1 MHPKRSLVCLVG
13 LIVLLSS
20 VCYGSTITGTV
31 VGPDGAPFQGA
42 FVEAENT
49 KTRMTVAVLSNTQG
63 HYQIE
68 KLPAGQYRLL
78 IRAVGYRTDPRL
90 GVSLTADQH
99 TSFDFALQKG
109 VVRWNEISF
118 YQAMQLWPAGKGKQ
132 LILADCSICHLFQ
145 TRMASVTR
153 DADGWRDRVEY
164 MRTAM
169 HYNLPHLT
177 DQDAGDVASYL
188 TSLFG
193 PESVLPKSP
202 EDMPKYKD
210 TVRPFS
216 SDALNIVYVE
226 YDMPGP
232 SRMPFSAAPDKNGY
246 VWIPNFGVAN
256 KITRLDPKT
265 GEMQDFPV
273 PNIGTAAIHSAV
285 PAPDGSVWLAE
296 QGSNK
301 LGRWDPD
308 TQKITEYQDQYTP
321 GKEGIGEGGEK
332 HTVRLDPS
340 GNVWASGV
348 PLTKFDPETRK
359 FTRFEEVNH
368 AYDVK
373 PDKNGDVWF
382 TSRSPLNKIGKVD
395 GKTMKVTMYT
405 PTTPNCYPRRLEI
418 ASDGVIWF
426 GEFNAGKMGRFDPKT
441 ETFTEY
447 PLPGPDPTPYALGI
461 DSSGYIWYDSH
472 HMDVIGRF
480 DPKTGHV
487 TEYPF
492 PQSELSMREFFRD
505 SQGRMWFG
513 TNPNNKVGYF
523 YLTTKSDGTESASR

>member
-1 MHPKRSLVCLVG
+1 MHSRRSFLSLAG
-13 LIVLLSS
+13 LIVLSS
-20 VCYGSTITGTV
+20 SACYGSTITGTV
-31 VGPDGAPFQGA
+31 KGPDGTPFQGA
-42 FVEAENT
+42 FVEAQNA
-49 KTRMTVAVLSNTQG
+49 KTRMTVAVLSDTQG
-63 HYQIE
+63 RYQIE
-68 KLPAGQYRLL
+68 KLPAGEYRLL
-78 IRAVGYRTDPRL
+78 IKAVGYRTDPRT
-90 GVSLTADQH
+90 GVNLTEDQNA
-99 TSFDFALQKG
+99 SFDFALQKG
-109 VVRWNEISF
+109 VVRWNEISL
-118 YQAMQLWPAGKGKQ
+118 YQAMQLWPAGKGEQ
-132 LILADCSICHLFQ
+132 LIVANCSICHEFQ

-169 HYNLPHLT
+169 HFNLPHLT
-177 DQDAGDVASYL
+177 DQDADDVASYL

-193 PESVLPKSP
+193 PDSVLPKSP
-202 EDMPKYKD
+202 ADMPKYKD
-210 TVRPFS
+210 TVRPFG

-226 YDMPGP
+226 YEMPGP
-232 SRMPFSAAPDKNGY
+232 SRMPFSAAPDKSGY

-265 GEMQDFPV
+265 GEMQDFSV
-273 PNIGTAAIHSAV
+273 PNVGTAAVHSAV

-301 LGRWDPD
+301 LGQWDPS
-308 TQKITEYQDQYTP
+308 TQKITEYPDQYIR
-321 GKEGIGEGGEK
+321 GKEGIAEGGEK

-359 FTRFEEVNH
+359 FTRFEEVTH

-382 TSRSPLNKIGKVD
+382 TSPRVNKIGKVD
-395 GKTMKVTMYT
+395 GKTMKVSQWAV
-405 PTTPNCYPRRLEI
+405 TTPDAYPRRLEI
-418 ASDGVIWF
+418 TPDGMIWF
-426 GEFNAGKMGRFDPKT
+426 GEFNAGKMARFDPKT
-441 ETFTEY
+441 QTFKEY

-461 DSSGYIWYDSH
+461 DSDGYIWYDSH

-480 DPKTGHV
+480 DPKTGRV

-523 YLTTKSDGTESASR
+523 YLARKGGGVENAGN